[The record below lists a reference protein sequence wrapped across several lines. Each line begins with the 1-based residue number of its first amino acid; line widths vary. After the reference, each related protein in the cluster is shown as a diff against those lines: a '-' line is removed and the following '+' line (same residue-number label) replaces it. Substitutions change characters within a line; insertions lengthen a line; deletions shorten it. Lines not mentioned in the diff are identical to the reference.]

1 MHKIDIPPH
10 ITDRVIARRG
20 SAHPF
25 DDLDPARTA
34 LVVIDLQNGFMV
46 PGVAHAL
53 CETAV
58 EIVPNVNRLAKAVR
72 ATGGRVFWV
81 QNTHDDACLTEW
93 SVLHDYTVPE
103 KQKHRVRS
111 MSAGTEGH
119 ALYPTLDLH
128 PEDETIRKSRFSA
141 FIQGSSDLPAR
152 LRATGCDTVLIT
164 GTVTNVCCDSSARDA
179 MMLNFKTI
187 MVSDGNAALTD
198 EEHNAALIAFYS
210 TFGDVMDTDHLIGC
224 LSANAAKSRRLVG

>member
-1 MHKIDIPPH
+1 MHKIDIPQH

-72 ATGGRVFWV
+72 ATGGKVFWV

-103 KQKHRVRS
+103 KQQHRVRS

-128 PEDETIRKSRFSA
+128 PEDETVRKSRFSA
-141 FIQGSSDLPAR
+141 FISGSSDLPER
-152 LRATGCDTVLIT
+152 LRASGCDTVLIT

-198 EEHNAALIAFYS
+198 KEHNAALIAFYS
-210 TFGDVMDTDHLIGC
+210 IFGDVMDTDHLIGC
-224 LSANAAKSRRLVG
+224 LTANAAKNQRLAG

>member
-1 MHKIDIPPH
+1 MHKIEIPQH

-25 DDLDPARTA
+25 EDLDPARTA

-46 PGVAHAL
+46 QGIAHAL

-58 EIVPNVNRLAKAVR
+58 EIVPNVNRLAEAVR
-72 ATGGRVFWV
+72 TNGGKVFWI

-103 KQKHRVRS
+103 KQQHRVKS

-119 ALYPTLDLH
+119 ALYPSLDVR
-128 PEDETIRKSRFSA
+128 PEDEKVRKSRFSA
-141 FIQGSSDLPAR
+141 FIAGSSDLPAR
-152 LRATGCDTVLIT
+152 LRAVGCDTVLIT

-210 TFGDVMDTDHLIGC
+210 TFGDVMDTDHLIAC
-224 LSANAAKSRRLVG
+224 LSRNSVQRSLKVG